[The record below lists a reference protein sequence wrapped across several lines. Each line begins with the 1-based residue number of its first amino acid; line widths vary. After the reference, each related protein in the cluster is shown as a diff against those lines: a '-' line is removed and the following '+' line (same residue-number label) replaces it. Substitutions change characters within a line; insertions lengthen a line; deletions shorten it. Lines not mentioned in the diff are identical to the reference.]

1 MTSTHAFWL
10 AGRQATGEDTFDV
23 SSPWD
28 GRLVG
33 RVSVPTD
40 AQVEEAVAAAYAVR
54 DEFAATPA
62 HVRAAA
68 LDHVSKRLVERT
80 EEIARLI
87 SAENGKPLKWA
98 RGEVGRA
105 VSVFRFAAEEARRFN
120 GGEAQR
126 LDTDLGGQGR
136 LALTRRFPKG
146 VVLGIAPFN
155 FPLNLCAHKVAPAI
169 AAGAPIIL
177 KPAPATPLSGLVI
190 GELLAE
196 TELPAGSWSVLPVA
210 NDKMPA
216 LVRDERLPVIS
227 FTGSEK
233 VGYAIMDSVPRKH
246 CTLELGG
253 NGAAV
258 VLADWASDEDLDR
271 AAQRIATFSNYQGG
285 QSCIS
290 VQRVVV
296 DASVHDRL
304 LPRIV
309 AAVEAQ
315 VTGDPS
321 DDATDVGPLV
331 SEDAAQRVE
340 AWVQEAVDAGAALLT
355 GGKRDGASY
364 APTVLADV
372 PADVTISCEEVFGPV
387 LTVHEGRR
395 GGRRLRRRQRLQ
407 VRPPGRRVHPR
418 PADRLPCPPGPGG
431 RRRRHRRRAV
441 LPRRPDAVR
450 RRQAVRC
457 GPRGRAVRD
466 GGLHVRACAGPDGT
480 RPLGHGNHFH
490 IGSAKRPGT
499 DAFRCRAPSLRR
511 PAPDPQPE
519 KPTRASRS
527 GPRSLRRTSCTPAAA
542 KGAPSTT

>member
-1 MTSTHAFWL
+1 MTSSHAFWV
-10 AGRQATGEDTFDV
+10 AGRQVAGETAFDV
-23 SSPWD
+23 TSPWD

-33 RVSVPTD
+33 RVGVPGD
-40 AQVEEAVAAAYAVR
+40 ADVEEAVAAAYAVR

-68 LDHVSKRLVERT
+68 LDHVSRRLAERT

-87 SAENGKPLKWA
+87 CAENGKPLKWA

-126 LDTDLGGQGR
+126 LDTDPGGQGR

-155 FPLNLCAHKVAPAI
+155 FPLNLCAHKIAPAI

-177 KPAPATPLSGLVI
+177 KPAPATPLSALLL

-196 TELPAGSWSVLPVA
+196 TGLPAGSWSVLPVP
-210 NDKMPA
+210 NDRMPA

-227 FTGSEK
+227 FTGSDK

-246 CTLELGG
+246 LTLELGG

-258 VLADWASDEDLDR
+258 VLADWASDEDLEW
-271 AAQRIATFSNYQGG
+271 AATRIATFSNYQGG

-290 VQRVVV
+290 VQRVVA
-296 DASVHDRL
+296 DASVYDRL

-331 SEDAAQRVE
+331 SEDAARRVE
-340 AWVQEAVDAGAALLT
+340 SWVEEAVGAGAELLA

-364 APTVLADV
+364 APTVLAGV
-372 PADVTISCEEVFGPV
+372 PDGVTIAREEVFGPV
-387 LTVHEGRR
+387 LTVQKVAGEAAAFAAVNESAYG
-395 GGRRLRRRQRLQ
+395 LQ
-407 VRPPGRRVHPR
+407 
-418 PADRLPCPPGPGG
+418 
-431 RRRRHRRRAV
+431 
-441 LPRRPDAVR
+441 
-450 RRQAVRC
+450 
-457 GPRGRAVRD
+457 
-466 GGLHVRACAGPDGT
+466 AGVFTHDLQT
-480 RPLGHGNHFH
+480 
-490 IGSAKRPGT
+490 
-499 DAFRCRAPSLRR
+499 AFRAHRALEVGGVVIGDVPSY
-511 PAPDPQPE
+511 
-519 KPTRASRS
+519 RADQMPYGGVKQS
-527 GPRSLRRTSCTPAAA
+527 GVGREGVRFAMDDYTYERVLVLTGLAL
-542 KGAPSTT
+542 